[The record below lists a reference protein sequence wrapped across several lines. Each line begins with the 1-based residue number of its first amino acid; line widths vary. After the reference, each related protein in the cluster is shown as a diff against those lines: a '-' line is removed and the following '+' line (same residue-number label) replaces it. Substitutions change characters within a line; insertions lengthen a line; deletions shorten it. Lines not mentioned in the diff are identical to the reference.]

1 MQNGMNVDIKIQSI
15 SDIITNS
22 STEVYTVYHL
32 NDKDSIKNVV
42 NAVLAINSNYTFDD
56 FFTIKMFINED
67 ALVYLYDHIEEIEK
81 KYNTEDDFISYVHT
95 LSDSELL
102 KLEDELYDLDSYYNF
117 FEGYYV
123 SIRPDIEETEILQ
136 KARDVL
142 NSLDNIFD
150 VTYSENW

>member
-1 MQNGMNVDIKIQSI
+1 MIVDIKIQSI

-32 NDKDSIKNVV
+32 SDKDSIKNVV
-42 NAVLAINSNYTFDD
+42 NAILAINSNYTFDD
-56 FFTIKMFINED
+56 FFTIKIYINED
-67 ALVYLYDHIEEIEK
+67 ALVYMYEHVEEIEE

-102 KLEDELYDLDSYYNF
+102 NLEDKFDDLYSHYNF
-117 FEGYYV
+117 FDGYVV
-123 SIRPDIEETEILQ
+123 SIRPDIEATETLQ

-142 NSLDNIFD
+142 NSLDTIFD

>member
-1 MQNGMNVDIKIQSI
+1 MNIKIQSI

-32 NDKDSIKNVV
+32 SDKDSIKNVV
-42 NAVLAINSNYTFDD
+42 NAILAISSNYTFDD
-56 FFTIKMFINED
+56 FFTIKICINED
-67 ALVYLYDHIEEIEK
+67 ALEYMYDNIEEIEK
-81 KYNTEDDFISYVHT
+81 KYNTADDFISYVHT

-102 KLEDELYDLDSYYNF
+102 NLEDEYYDLDCYYNF
-117 FEGYYV
+117 FNGYIV
-123 SIRPDIEETEILQ
+123 SIRPDIEATETLQ

-142 NSLDNIFD
+142 NSLDTIFD

>member
-1 MQNGMNVDIKIQSI
+1 MIVDIKIQSI

-32 NDKDSIKNVV
+32 SDKDSIKNVV
-42 NAVLAINSNYTFDD
+42 NAILAISSNYTFDD
-56 FFTIKMFINED
+56 FFTIKIYVNED
-67 ALVYLYDHIEEIEK
+67 ALVYMYQHVKEIEE

-102 KLEDELYDLDSYYNF
+102 NLEDEYYDLYCHYNF
-117 FEGYYV
+117 FDGYVV
-123 SIRPDIEETEILQ
+123 SIRPDIEATETLQ

-142 NSLDNIFD
+142 NSLDTIFD

>member
-1 MQNGMNVDIKIQSI
+1 MVITIQSI

-42 NAVLAINSNYTFDD
+42 NAILAINSNYTFDD
-56 FFTIKMFINED
+56 FFTIKICINKD
-67 ALVYLYDHIEEIEK
+67 ALVYMYDNIEEIEK
-81 KYNTEDDFISYVHT
+81 KYDTEDDFISYVHT

-102 KLEDELYDLDSYYNF
+102 NLEDEFYDLNGYYNLF
-117 FEGYYV
+117 DGYYV
-123 SIRPDIEETEILQ
+123 SIRPDIEATETLQ

-142 NSLDNIFD
+142 NSLDTIFD